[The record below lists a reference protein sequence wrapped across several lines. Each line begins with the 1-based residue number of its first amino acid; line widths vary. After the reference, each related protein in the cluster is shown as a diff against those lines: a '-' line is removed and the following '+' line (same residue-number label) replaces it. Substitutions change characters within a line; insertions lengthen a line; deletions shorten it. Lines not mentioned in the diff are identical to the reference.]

1 MIDLLIVL
9 PFLGLLLHV
18 LAEGTNM
25 TLRTM
30 QERQVTQQQL
40 DEGLSSVATS
50 RGGGAAAEIQ
60 EAQLLLD
67 TSSLSRRVGA
77 GAARGSWTTWG

>member
-40 DEGLSSVATS
+40 DAFG
-50 RGGGAAAEIQ
+50 Q
-60 EAQLLLD
+60 
-67 TSSLSRRVGA
+67 RR
-77 GAARGSWTTWG
+77 RC